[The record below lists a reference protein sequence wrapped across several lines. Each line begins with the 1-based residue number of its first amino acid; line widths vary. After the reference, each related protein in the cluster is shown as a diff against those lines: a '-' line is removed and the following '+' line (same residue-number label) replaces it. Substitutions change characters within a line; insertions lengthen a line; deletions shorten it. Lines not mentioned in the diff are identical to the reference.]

1 MTYRK
6 HRADRSRRPGL
17 LKELECARY
26 FHFKLPKALFQIPA
40 AFAVHT
46 SAHLAE
52 VLSDTVRQR
61 HHTHTQTQSTNTAQ
75 PEHQFIIE
83 IEVDPDFPPY
93 LLGRLIEHWYTLSL
107 TVVQNKPVRHAKCL
121 PSDRAALD
129 VTDTMSTIEAL
140 FRLWEAGH
148 GLRDQHLIDQ
158 ALSSMRHRV
167 VQGDFEA
174 SDIVKYLIQAYT
186 SDQLG
191 DEEMKKLMLTAALKM
206 RSGPVTD
213 EMIEVLKE
221 DWYRGKEW
229 VDRMEAD
236 GHGW

>member
-1 MTYRK
+1 
-6 HRADRSRRPGL
+6 
-17 LKELECARY
+17 
-26 FHFKLPKALFQIPA
+26 
-40 AFAVHT
+40 
-46 SAHLAE
+46 
-52 VLSDTVRQR
+52 
-61 HHTHTQTQSTNTAQ
+61 
-75 PEHQFIIE
+75 
-83 IEVDPDFPPY
+83 
-93 LLGRLIEHWYTLSL
+93 
-107 TVVQNKPVRHAKCL
+107 VQNKPVRHAKCL

>member
-1 MTYRK
+1 
-6 HRADRSRRPGL
+6 
-17 LKELECARY
+17 
-26 FHFKLPKALFQIPA
+26 
-40 AFAVHT
+40 
-46 SAHLAE
+46 
-52 VLSDTVRQR
+52 
-61 HHTHTQTQSTNTAQ
+61 
-75 PEHQFIIE
+75 
-83 IEVDPDFPPY
+83 
-93 LLGRLIEHWYTLSL
+93 
-107 TVVQNKPVRHAKCL
+107 
-121 PSDRAALD
+121 
-129 VTDTMSTIEAL
+129 MSTIEAL

-148 GLRDQHLIDQ
+148 GLQDQHLIDQ

-174 SDIVKYLIQAYT
+174 SDVVKYLIQAYT

-191 DEEMKKLMLTAALKM
+191 DGEMKKLMLTAALKI

-229 VDRMEAD
+229 VVRMEAD